1 VKAELDAACGR
12 LDGLLTRTGKEDP
25 YQLRRELGE
34 TLDNYAH
41 VYRDEQGLK
50 KAETALA
57 ALRDRYRD
65 VGVQDPSEVFN
76 TNLRDV
82 LEIGNMLELAQTV
95 AAGALN
101 RRESRGSHA
110 RVEHPARD
118 DANFLKHTL
127 AYRTEGLPRLSF
139 IPVARTRWEPME
151 RKY

>member
-1 VKAELDAACGR
+1 MSVLKPLSGLERDLEGNLETFFVQDYPSYEL
-12 LDGLLTRTGKEDP
+12 
-25 YQLRRELGE
+25 
-34 TLDNYAH
+34 
-41 VYRDEQGLK
+41 VF
-50 KAETALA
+50 
-57 ALRDRYRD
+57 
-65 VGVQDPSEVFN
+65 GVQDPSEVFN

-110 RVEHPARD
+110 RVEHPTRD
-118 DANFLKHTL
+118 DAIFLKHTL
-127 AYRTEGLPRLSF
+127 AYRTEGLPRLSS